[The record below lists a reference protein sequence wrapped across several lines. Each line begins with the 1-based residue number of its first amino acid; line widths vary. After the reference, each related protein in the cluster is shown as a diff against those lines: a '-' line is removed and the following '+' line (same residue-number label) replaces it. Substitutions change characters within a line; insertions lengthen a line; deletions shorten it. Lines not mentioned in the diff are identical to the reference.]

1 MSGSP
6 PDWGFPMRPPFSTE
20 QRNNNTN
27 NEDQQAG
34 PSTST
39 SPTSMSLS
47 QTVKGFQR
55 QVSGHIQLA
64 KGNPVIG
71 PQVQRLVTGYEAWEN
86 QLRSEA
92 QSRLENGFAPTH
104 LITDGDWDLL
114 KRVPRLPSSSMKKS
128 ASADSL
134 SDSMAVTTTGP
145 GSSRDTRGGS
155 RLGSGSSRQGGG
167 GGSGGGGFF
176 GGGIDP
182 FSASA
187 SSSHEGGYGGMES
200 MFGPRL
206 APMHRG
212 GPMQHH
218 AAGYQPS
225 DQQLLRLGI
234 PRVPTAPSLQVRLGS
249 G

>member
-1 MSGSP
+1 
-6 PDWGFPMRPPFSTE
+6 MRHSFSTE
-20 QRNNNTN
+20 QRNTN
-27 NEDQQAG
+27 NEDPQTTA

-104 LITDGDWDLL
+104 IITDGDWDLL

-134 SDSMAVTTTGP
+134 DSMAVTTTGP
-145 GSSRDTRGGS
+145 GSREARGSS
-155 RLGSGSSRQGGG
+155 RLGSSSSRQGGG
-167 GGSGGGGFF
+167 GGGGIGGGFF
-176 GGGIDP
+176 GGGVDP
-182 FSASA
+182 SASSA
-187 SSSHEGGYGGMES
+187 SSSHGGYGSGGGLES

-234 PRVPTAPSLQVRLGS
+234 PRVPTAPSLQVRRG
-249 G
+249 GWEEA